1 MKTLIKQ
8 GDQCPYTQI
17 PNELIED
24 KTICPQTRF
33 LYVIIRSQAN
43 DWEFFQKEISKRFNI
58 SKVHYTRGLTELEER
73 GWIRKERTRTSS
85 GTLGGWTITVYNIR
99 NQTTQLNQPCGES
112 TMMVKTDDITIRTGE
127 QEEPKEQICSSE
139 TNDMMTKDSEPI
151 KQGKNYIYPKDFD
164 LKWNNSWQAGV
175 KMDAFRA
182 VKKAMQEKWTLDE
195 IFEKSDV
202 WRSYFKNAGWAQH
215 VSTWVNSRAF
225 TQFPKGVNSAEPERW
240 GQYA

>member
-127 QEEPKEQICSSE
+127 QEEPKEQIMWVPFIEQREIIKKEYPRPAFNKSTVSAFDKAW
-139 TNDMMTKDSEPI
+139 DMAMSLGE
-151 KQGKNYIYPKDFD
+151 
-164 LKWNNSWQAGV
+164 
-175 KMDAFRA
+175 DANIILEALRQ
-182 VKKAMQEKWTLDE
+182 KKKTTPDPTFWASPVSFILEHGTG
-195 IFEKSDV
+195 SN
-202 WRSYFKNAGWAQH
+202 RKNADYKSVVMPNQK
-215 VSTWVNSRAF
+215 N
-225 TQFPKGVNSAEPERW
+225 PEPERW